1 MNGERLRALRYTL
14 PVLCGYLF
22 LGTAFGATLAQAGY
36 GPAWALLMSTLIYAG
51 SMQFVTVGLLAGPF
65 APLSAM
71 LVAFTVNARHLFYGI
86 SMLGRFEKR
95 GPMKPYLVFGLTDE
109 TYSLL
114 CAGEAPDGVDKGW
127 YDFFLTLLDQLYWIA
142 GSLFGNLAGAALP
155 FDSTGIDFAMTAL
168 FLVIF
173 VEQWENAVT
182 HLPALIGLG
191 ASVLCLLL
199 FGADRFIPFAM
210 VVILRYIL
218 SHNFSRLLSMQSK
231 RLIPSVMVRTSRFS
245 FSIISLVSITSP
257 IFIMIYSF
265 LLHDTFLDSVHFL
278 KNFLALAFDCY
289 TNLLTK
295 LVHLV

>member
-1 MNGERLRALRYTL
+1 
-14 PVLCGYLF
+14 
-22 LGTAFGATLAQAGY
+22 
-36 GPAWALLMSTLIYAG
+36 
-51 SMQFVTVGLLAGPF
+51 
-65 APLSAM
+65 
-71 LVAFTVNARHLFYGI
+71 
-86 SMLGRFEKR
+86 MLGRFEKR
-95 GPMKPYLVFGLTDE
+95 GPLKPYLVFGLTDE

-191 ASVLCLLL
+191 ASVLCLLV

-210 VVILRYIL
+210 VVIFAGLCLLRG
-218 SHNFSRLLSMQSK
+218 RLAPIVQVQK
-231 RLIPSVMVRTSRFS
+231 PSSEKTE
-245 FSIISLVSITSP
+245 
-257 IFIMIYSF
+257 
-265 LLHDTFLDSVHFL
+265 
-278 KNFLALAFDCY
+278 AAQ
-289 TNLLTK
+289 
-295 LVHLV
+295 

>member
-1 MNGERLRALRYTL
+1 MQANELRAAFPRTL
-14 PVLCGYLF
+14 PVMTGYLF
-22 LGTAFGATLAQAGY
+22 LGTAFGVLLQQAGY
-36 GPAWALLMSTLIYAG
+36 GVFWALLMSVFIYAG

-95 GPMKPYLVFGLTDE
+95 GPLKPYLVFGLTDE

-210 VVILRYIL
+210 VVIFAGLCLLR
-218 SHNFSRLLSMQSK
+218 RLA
-231 RLIPSVMVRTSRFS
+231 
-245 FSIISLVSITSP
+245 P
-257 IFIMIYSF
+257 IVQVQKPASEK
-265 LLHDTFLDSVHFL
+265 TE
-278 KNFLALAFDCY
+278 A
-289 TNLLTK
+289 TQ
-295 LVHLV
+295 

>member
-1 MNGERLRALRYTL
+1 MQANALRAAFPRTL
-14 PVLCGYLF
+14 PVMTGYLF
-22 LGTAFGATLAQAGY
+22 LGTAFGVLLRQAGY
-36 GPAWALLMSTLIYAG
+36 GVFWALLMSGLIYAG
-51 SMQFVTVGLLAGPF
+51 SMQFVTVSLLAGPF
-65 APLSAM
+65 APFSAM

-95 GPMKPYLVFGLTDE
+95 GPLKPYLVFGLTDE

-127 YDFFLTLLDQLYWIA
+127 YDFFLTLLDQLYWIS

-191 ASVLCLLL
+191 ASVLCLLV
-199 FGADRFIPFAM
+199 FGADQFIPFAM
-210 VVILRYIL
+210 VVIFAGLCLLRR
-218 SHNFSRLLSMQSK
+218 RLAPIVQVQK
-231 RLIPSVMVRTSRFS
+231 PSSEKTE
-245 FSIISLVSITSP
+245 
-257 IFIMIYSF
+257 
-265 LLHDTFLDSVHFL
+265 
-278 KNFLALAFDCY
+278 AAQ
-289 TNLLTK
+289 
-295 LVHLV
+295 

>member
-1 MNGERLRALRYTL
+1 
-14 PVLCGYLF
+14 
-22 LGTAFGATLAQAGY
+22 
-36 GPAWALLMSTLIYAG
+36 MSVFIYAG

-210 VVILRYIL
+210 VVIFAGLYLLR
-218 SHNFSRLLSMQSK
+218 RLAPIVQVQK
-231 RLIPSVMVRTSRFS
+231 PSSEKTEA
-245 FSIISLVSITSP
+245 TQ
-257 IFIMIYSF
+257 
-265 LLHDTFLDSVHFL
+265 
-278 KNFLALAFDCY
+278 
-289 TNLLTK
+289 
-295 LVHLV
+295 

>member
-1 MNGERLRALRYTL
+1 MARCAGHSGKGEVFLQTVRNAFKSSL
-14 PVLCGYLF
+14 PVMAGYLV
-22 LGTAFGATLAQAGY
+22 LGAGFGMMMKAAGY
-36 GPAWALLMSTLIYAG
+36 GAGWAFAMSLFIYAG
-51 SMQFVTVGLLAGPF
+51 SMQYAAVGLLSGGASL
-65 APLSAM
+65 LS
-71 LVAFTVNARHLFYGI
+71 VALTTLMVNARHLFYGI

-95 GPMKPYLVFGLTDE
+95 GPLKPYLVFGLTDE

-142 GSLFGNLAGAALP
+142 GSLFGHLAGAALP

-210 VVILRYIL
+210 VVIFAGLYLLR
-218 SHNFSRLLSMQSK
+218 RLAPIVQVQK
-231 RLIPSVMVRTSRFS
+231 PSSEKTEA
-245 FSIISLVSITSP
+245 TQ
-257 IFIMIYSF
+257 
-265 LLHDTFLDSVHFL
+265 
-278 KNFLALAFDCY
+278 
-289 TNLLTK
+289 
-295 LVHLV
+295 

>member
-1 MNGERLRALRYTL
+1 MTQTQALLTILFIAFATLLTRALPFWVFHGQPSAFVRYLGMVL
-14 PVLCGYLF
+14 P
-22 LGTAFGATLAQAGY
+22 GAV
-36 GPAWALLMSTLIYAG
+36 I
-51 SMQFVTVGLLAGPF
+51 
-65 APLSAM
+65 AM

-95 GPMKPYLVFGLTDE
+95 GPLKPYLVFGLTDE

-210 VVILRYIL
+210 VVIFAGLCLLR
-218 SHNFSRLLSMQSK
+218 RLAPIVRVQK
-231 RLIPSVMVRTSRFS
+231 PSSEKSEATQ
-245 FSIISLVSITSP
+245 
-257 IFIMIYSF
+257 
-265 LLHDTFLDSVHFL
+265 
-278 KNFLALAFDCY
+278 
-289 TNLLTK
+289 
-295 LVHLV
+295 